1 MNKYNGLLII
11 LCFLGA
17 CKQKSILGPT
27 YTGEACASKNQDTWS
42 AKTFAYGNKLVDN
55 KFDIFFDMSI
65 KKLLRGTL
73 YVYKLPYQKGIYNLR
88 EIDPRSNQLTPGAAY
103 YTSQDDGGIAE
114 DSYFLDTNR
123 VSTLTI
129 TKFNANNNQIK
140 GTFEIYLKI
149 DSVKLNSQNPDT
161 LSFLNGEFSVKI
173 E

>member
-1 MNKYNGLLII
+1 MKKYNVLFII

-27 YTGEACASKNQDTWS
+27 YTGEACAAKNQDKWR
-42 AKTFAYGNKLVDN
+42 AETFASGNKLVDN
-55 KFDIFFDMSI
+55 KFDFFFDMRI

-73 YVYKLPYQKGIYNLR
+73 YVYKLPYQKGIYNLS

-103 YTSQDDGGIAE
+103 YTSQDDGCVAE
-114 DSYFLDTNR
+114 DSYFLDTKR

-129 TKFNANNNQIK
+129 TKFNANNNHIK

-149 DSVKLNSQNPDT
+149 DSVKINSQNPDT
-161 LSFLNGEFSVKI
+161 LSFLQGEFSVKVN
-173 E
+173 